1 MAVIEMR
8 NIRKVYATG
17 ENTVE
22 ALKDVN
28 LMVEKGDFTA
38 IIGRSGSGK
47 STLMNILGCLDLPTS
62 GQYLLNGEEVST
74 ADANRLSVIRNR
86 HIGFVFQSFHLLPT
100 LTALEN
106 VEMPLLY
113 AKMGR
118 AERRERAQEMLC
130 RVGLADRMHH
140 YPKELSGGQQ
150 QRVAVARAVAGAP
163 PLLLADEPTGNL
175 DEASGRDI
183 MRLLR
188 ELHEGGA
195 TVLLITH
202 DPQIAK
208 AADQCAEM
216 QDGRLKFSKN
226 N

>member
-1 MAVIEMR
+1 MAVIEMQG
-8 NIRKVYATG
+8 IRKVYAGG
-17 ENTVE
+17 ENAVE

-28 LMVEKGDFTA
+28 LTVEKGEFTA
-38 IIGRSGSGK
+38 IVGRSGSGK

-62 GQYLLNGEEVST
+62 GTYLLNGEDVG
-74 ADANRLSVIRNR
+74 AAGAARLSAIRNR

-106 VEMPLLY
+106 VEMPLVY
-113 AKMGR
+113 AGVGKS
-118 AERRERAQEMLC
+118 ERRARAKEMLR
-130 RVGLADRMHH
+130 RVGLDDRMHH

-163 PLLLADEPTGNL
+163 PLILADEPTGNL
-175 DEASGRDI
+175 DEGSGRDI
-183 MRLLR
+183 MTLLR
-188 ELHEGGA
+188 ELHTGG
-195 TVLLITH
+195 TTILLITH

-208 AADQCAEM
+208 AADRCVEM
-216 QDGRLKFSKN
+216 QDGRLKFPKN

>member
-1 MAVIEMR
+1 MAVIEMQG
-8 NIRKVYATG
+8 IRKVYTTG
-17 ENTVE
+17 DNTVE
-22 ALKDVN
+22 ALKDVT
-28 LMVEKGDFTA
+28 LTVEQGEFTA

-47 STLMNILGCLDLPTS
+47 STLMNILGCLDLPTD
-62 GQYLLNGEEVST
+62 GKYLLNGEDIRA
-74 ADANRLSVIRNR
+74 ADAKRLSVIRNR

-106 VEMPLLY
+106 VEMPLIY
-113 AKMGR
+113 AGMGKS
-118 AERRERAQEMLC
+118 ERRERAKEMLC

-175 DEASGRDI
+175 DEGSGRDI
-183 MRLLR
+183 MKLLR
-188 ELHEGGA
+188 ELHQSGT

-208 AADQCAEM
+208 QAQRRVEM
-216 QDGRLKFSKN
+216 QDGRLNFSKK
-226 N
+226 

>member
-1 MAVIEMR
+1 MAVIEMQGV
-8 NIRKVYATG
+8 RKVYVTG
-17 ENTVE
+17 ENRVE
-22 ALKDVN
+22 ALKDVS
-28 LMVEKGDFTA
+28 LTVEKGEFTA

-47 STLMNILGCLDLPTS
+47 STLMNILGCLDLPTA
-62 GQYLLNGEEVST
+62 GKYLLNGEDVGA
-74 ADANRLSVIRNR
+74 ADAKRLSAIRNR

-106 VEMPLLY
+106 VEMPLIY
-113 AKMGR
+113 AGLSKS
-118 AERRERAQEMLC
+118 ERRARAKEMLS
-130 RVGLADRMHH
+130 RVGLADRMQH

-163 PLLLADEPTGNL
+163 PLILADEPTGNL
-175 DEASGRDI
+175 DEGSGRDI
-183 MRLLR
+183 MALLR
-188 ELHEGGA
+188 ELHKSGT

-208 AADQCAEM
+208 EAQRCVEM
-216 QDGRLKFSKN
+216 QDGRLIFSKN